1 MHFFFQELKCDRKRL
16 KQEKLELLNQTKE
29 LYKTIEAKENE
40 IRDFLRHYESKT
52 RETANS
58 VKRVCTTFFC
68 LSSSC
73 YYYSEIFLFFNL
85 DN

>member
-58 VKRVCTTFFC
+58 VKRVCTIFFVY
-68 LSSSC
+68 LHLVIIILKFSF
-73 YYYSEIFLFFNL
+73 FLI
-85 DN
+85 